1 MEESILTS
9 IKKMLNVGEDDT
21 SFDVDITILIN
32 GVIKNLRQLGVEST
46 TEGFILKDKNDTWSD
61 YILDIDELENI
72 KTYIYLKVKII
83 FDPPANSTVMQAYK
97 DLINEYEWRLNVE
110 MDYED

>member
-9 IKKMLNVGEDDT
+9 IKKMLNVGENDT
-21 SFDVDITILIN
+21 SFDVDIIILIN

-46 TEGFILKDKNDTWSD
+46 TEGFTLKDKNDTWSD

>member
-21 SFDVDITILIN
+21 SFDVDIIILIN

-46 TEGFILKDKNDTWSD
+46 TDDFILKGKNDTWRN